1 MNYLNGSGRFDNIHG
16 DEHLL
21 TTDEEVRNVF
31 LDSFQLLSDR
41 VDWLAKTSWL
51 PDGDDL
57 DALENLAFFVASHI
71 ALLVVITEKG

>member
-21 TTDEEVRNVF
+21 TTVEEVREVF
-31 LDSFQLLSDR
+31 FGAFDTLADR
-41 VDWLAKTSWL
+41 VDWLSKTSWL

-57 DALENLAFFVASHI
+57 DALENLAFFVDI
-71 ALLVVITEKG
+71 AVIAKKKTL

>member
-57 DALENLAFFVASHI
+57 DALENLAFFVDI
-71 ALLVVITEKG
+71 AIRAKKKTL